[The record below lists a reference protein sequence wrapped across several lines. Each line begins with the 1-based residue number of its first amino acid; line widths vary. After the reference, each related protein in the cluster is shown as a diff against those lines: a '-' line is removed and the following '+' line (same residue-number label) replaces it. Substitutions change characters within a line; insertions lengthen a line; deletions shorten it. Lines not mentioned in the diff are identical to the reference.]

1 MQGYLELGLRALG
14 QPDRGAARHWCELC
28 GTNFGY
34 GPAPGVPR
42 DGTIDLIDAL
52 ADPRVAL
59 GCASGA
65 GHTRWLASGAAQPL
79 PSRPSLQE

>member
-34 GPAPGVPR
+34 GPAPGAPR

-59 GCASGA
+59 GGA
-65 GHTRWLASGAAQPL
+65 GGGERDDDVFSNTI
-79 PSRPSLQE
+79 